1 MEPDR
6 HSEGQ
11 YKMMIEA
18 RNIEKRFGR
27 YEALSD
33 LSFSVAEGSVYALL
47 GANGAGKTTT
57 IKMMMNLLAPTRGD
71 LTLMGTP
78 SRELTHRHL
87 CQIGY
92 LSESQVLP
100 RQMAV
105 GAYLDY
111 LRPFYPNWDAAL
123 EQTMLKRFA
132 LPMERKI
139 RALSHGM
146 RIKLMLVA
154 ALAFRP
160 KLLVLDEPFSGLD
173 PLVRDDLIESVLSHA
188 EDLTIFV
195 SSHEL
200 NEIESFVSDIGFLD
214 QGRLL
219 FEESIEALN
228 ARVRLVRVTLQ
239 STARVPDTWP
249 STWIDPGTAGNVV
262 NFVHTAFAEDQLAS
276 EIAAVF
282 GDVKYVHAEAMDLRS
297 IFTAF
302 ARVEQIKGK

>member
-1 MEPDR
+1 MI
-6 HSEGQ
+6 
-11 YKMMIEA
+11 IEA
-18 RNIEKRFGR
+18 RNIEKRFGS
-27 YEALSD
+27 YEALSG

-57 IKMMMNLLAPTRGD
+57 IKMIVNILAPTRGE

-78 SRELTHRHL
+78 SRELTSHHFS
-87 CQIGY
+87 QIGY
-92 LSESQVLP
+92 VSESQVLP
-100 RQMAV
+100 GQMAV

-111 LRPFYPNWDAAL
+111 LRPFYSNWDETL
-123 EQTMLKRFA
+123 EKTMLRRFK
-132 LPMERKI
+132 LPLERKI

-146 RIKLMLVA
+146 RIKLALVA
-154 ALAFRP
+154 ALAFKP

-188 EDLTIFV
+188 EDLTIFI

-200 NEIESFVSDIGFLD
+200 NEIGGFVSDIGFLN

-219 FEESIEALN
+219 FEESIEVLN
-228 ARVRLVRVTLQ
+228 ARVRLIRVTLQ

-249 STWIDPGTAGNVV
+249 GAWVDPGTSGNVLS
-262 NFVHTAFAEDQLAS
+262 FVHTAFAEDRLAS

-282 GDVKYVHAEAMDLRS
+282 GDVKFVQAEPMDLRS

-302 ARVEQIKGK
+302 ARAEQMTGR

>member
-1 MEPDR
+1 MI
-6 HSEGQ
+6 
-11 YKMMIEA
+11 IEA
-18 RNIEKRFGR
+18 RNIEKRFGG
-27 YEALSD
+27 YKALSG
-33 LSFSVAEGSVYALL
+33 LSFSVAQGNVYALI

-57 IKMMMNLLAPTRGD
+57 IKMIVNILAPTRGE

-78 SRELTHRHL
+78 SRELTSHHFS
-87 CQIGY
+87 QIGY
-92 LSESQVLP
+92 VSESQVLP
-100 RQMAV
+100 GQMAV

-111 LRPFYPNWDAAL
+111 LRPFYSNWDETL
-123 EQTMLKRFA
+123 EKTMLRRFK
-132 LPMERKI
+132 LPLERKI

-146 RIKLMLVA
+146 RIKLALVA
-154 ALAFRP
+154 ALAFKP

-188 EDLTIFV
+188 EDLTIFI

-200 NEIESFVSDIGFLD
+200 NEIGGFVSDIGFLN

-219 FEESIEALN
+219 FEESIEVLN
-228 ARVRLVRVTLQ
+228 ARVRLIRVTLQ

-249 STWIDPGTAGNVV
+249 GAWVDPGTSGNVLS
-262 NFVHTAFAEDQLAS
+262 FVHTAFAEDRLAS

-282 GDVKYVHAEAMDLRS
+282 GDVKFVQAEPMDLRS

-302 ARVEQIKGK
+302 ARAEQMTGR

>member
-1 MEPDR
+1 MI
-6 HSEGQ
+6 
-11 YKMMIEA
+11 IEA

-27 YEALSD
+27 HEALSG
-33 LSFSVAEGSVYALL
+33 LSFSVAEGSVYALI
-47 GANGAGKTTT
+47 GANGTGKTTT
-57 IKMMMNLLAPTRGD
+57 IKMMMNIIAPTLGD
-71 LTLMGTP
+71 LAVMGTP
-78 SRELTHRHL
+78 SRELTSHHL
-87 CQIGY
+87 SQIGY
-92 LSESQVLP
+92 VSESQVLP
-100 RQMAV
+100 GQMAV

-111 LRPFYPNWDAAL
+111 LRPFYSNWDEAL
-123 EQTMLKRFA
+123 EKTMLRRFN

-146 RIKLMLVA
+146 RIKLALVA
-154 ALAFRP
+154 ALAFKP

-188 EDLTIFV
+188 EDLTIFI

-200 NEIESFVSDIGFLD
+200 NEIEGFVSDIGFLN

-219 FEESIEALN
+219 FEESIEVLN
-228 ARVRLVRVTLQ
+228 ARVRLIRVTLQ

-249 STWIDPGTAGNVV
+249 GAWVDPGTSGNVLS
-262 NFVHTAFAEDQLAS
+262 FVHKAFAEDRLAS

-282 GDVKYVHAEAMDLRS
+282 GDVKFVQAEPMDLRS

-302 ARVEQIKGK
+302 ARAEQMTGR

>member
-1 MEPDR
+1 
-6 HSEGQ
+6 
-11 YKMMIEA
+11 MMIEA
-18 RNIEKRFGR
+18 RNIEKRFGS
-27 YEALSD
+27 YEALSG

-57 IKMMMNLLAPTRGD
+57 IKMIVNILAPTRGE

-78 SRELTHRHL
+78 SRELTSHHFS
-87 CQIGY
+87 QIGY
-92 LSESQVLP
+92 VSESQVLP
-100 RQMAV
+100 GQMAV

-111 LRPFYPNWDAAL
+111 LRPFYSNWDETL
-123 EQTMLKRFA
+123 EKTMLRRFK
-132 LPMERKI
+132 LPLERKI

-146 RIKLMLVA
+146 RIKLALVA
-154 ALAFRP
+154 ALAFKP

-188 EDLTIFV
+188 EDLTIFI

-200 NEIESFVSDIGFLD
+200 NEIGGFVSDIGFLN

-219 FEESIEALN
+219 FEESIEVLN
-228 ARVRLVRVTLQ
+228 ARVRLIRVTLQ

-249 STWIDPGTAGNVV
+249 GAWVDPGTSGNVLS
-262 NFVHTAFAEDQLAS
+262 FVHTAFAEDRLAS

-282 GDVKYVHAEAMDLRS
+282 GDVKFVQAEPMDLRS

-302 ARVEQIKGK
+302 ARAEQMTGR

>member
-1 MEPDR
+1 
-6 HSEGQ
+6 
-11 YKMMIEA
+11 MMIEA
-18 RNIEKRFGR
+18 RNIEKRFGS
-27 YEALSD
+27 YEALSG

-57 IKMMMNLLAPTRGD
+57 IKMIVNILAPTRGE

-78 SRELTHRHL
+78 SRELTSHHFS
-87 CQIGY
+87 QIGY
-92 LSESQVLP
+92 VSESQVLP
-100 RQMAV
+100 GQMAV

-111 LRPFYPNWDAAL
+111 LRPFYSNWDETL
-123 EQTMLKRFA
+123 EKTMLRRFK
-132 LPMERKI
+132 LPLERKI

-146 RIKLMLVA
+146 RIKLALVA
-154 ALAFRP
+154 ALAFKP

-173 PLVRDDLIESVLSHA
+173 PLVRDDLIESMLSHA
-188 EDLTIFV
+188 EDLTIFI

-200 NEIESFVSDIGFLD
+200 NEIGGFVSDIGFLN

-219 FEESIEALN
+219 FEESIEVLN
-228 ARVRLVRVTLQ
+228 ARVRLIRVTLQ

-249 STWIDPGTAGNVV
+249 GAWVDPGTSGNVLS
-262 NFVHTAFAEDQLAS
+262 FVHTAFAEDRLAS

-282 GDVKYVHAEAMDLRS
+282 GDVKFVQAEPMDLRS

-302 ARVEQIKGK
+302 ARAEQMTGR

>member
-1 MEPDR
+1 MI
-6 HSEGQ
+6 
-11 YKMMIEA
+11 IEA
-18 RNIEKRFGR
+18 RNIEKRFGPS
-27 YEALSD
+27 EALSG
-33 LSFSVAEGSVYALL
+33 LSFSVAEGSVYALI

-57 IKMMMNLLAPTRGD
+57 IKMMMNILAPTRGD
-71 LTLMGTP
+71 LSVMGTP
-78 SRELTHRHL
+78 SRELTSRHL
-87 CQIGY
+87 SQIGY
-92 LSESQVLP
+92 VSENQVLP
-100 RQMAV
+100 GQMAV

-111 LRPFYPNWDAAL
+111 LRPFYSNWDEAL
-123 EQTMLKRFA
+123 EKTMLRRFN

-146 RIKLMLVA
+146 RIKLALVA
-154 ALAFRP
+154 ALAFKP

-188 EDLTIFV
+188 EDLTIFI

-200 NEIESFVSDIGFLD
+200 NEIEGFVSDIGFLN

-219 FEESIEALN
+219 FEESIEVLN
-228 ARVRLVRVTLQ
+228 ARVRLIRVTLQ

-249 STWIDPGTAGNVV
+249 GAWVDPGTSGNVLS
-262 NFVHTAFAEDQLAS
+262 FVHTAFAEDRLAS

-282 GDVKYVHAEAMDLRS
+282 GDVKFVQAEPMDLRS

-302 ARVEQIKGK
+302 ARAEQMTGR

>member
-1 MEPDR
+1 
-6 HSEGQ
+6 
-11 YKMMIEA
+11 MMIEA
-18 RNIEKRFGR
+18 RNIEKRFGS
-27 YEALSD
+27 YEALSG

-57 IKMMMNLLAPTRGD
+57 IKMIVNILAPTRGE

-78 SRELTHRHL
+78 SRELTSHHFS
-87 CQIGY
+87 QIGY
-92 LSESQVLP
+92 VSESQVLP
-100 RQMAV
+100 GQMAV

-111 LRPFYPNWDAAL
+111 LRPFYSNWDETL
-123 EQTMLKRFA
+123 EKTMLRRFK
-132 LPMERKI
+132 LPLERKI

-146 RIKLMLVA
+146 RIKLALVA
-154 ALAFRP
+154 ALAFKP

-188 EDLTIFV
+188 EDLTIFI

-200 NEIESFVSDIGFLD
+200 NEIQGFVSDIGFLN

-219 FEESIEALN
+219 FEESIEVLN
-228 ARVRLVRVTLQ
+228 ARVRLIRVTLQ

-249 STWIDPGTAGNVV
+249 GAWVDPGTSGNVLS
-262 NFVHTAFAEDQLAS
+262 FVHTAFAEDRLAS

-282 GDVKYVHAEAMDLRS
+282 GDVKFVQAEPMDLRS

-302 ARVEQIKGK
+302 ARAEQMTGR

>member
-1 MEPDR
+1 
-6 HSEGQ
+6 
-11 YKMMIEA
+11 MMIEA
-18 RNIEKRFGR
+18 RHIEKRFGSH
-27 YEALSD
+27 EALRG
-33 LSFSVAEGSVYALL
+33 LSFSVAQGSTYALL

-57 IKMMMNLLAPTRGD
+57 IKMMMNILTPTRGE

-78 SRELTHRHL
+78 SRELKSSHL
-87 CQIGY
+87 SQIGY
-92 LSESQVLP
+92 VSESQVLP
-100 RQMAV
+100 GKMAV

-111 LRPFYPNWDAAL
+111 VRPFYPNWDAVLEKAL
-123 EQTMLKRFA
+123 LTRFQ

-146 RIKLMLVA
+146 RIKVALVA
-154 ALAFRP
+154 ALAYKP

-173 PLVRDDLIESVLSHA
+173 PLVRDDLIEGVLSHA
-188 EDLTIFV
+188 EDLTIFI

-200 NEIESFVSDIGFLD
+200 NEIESFVSDVGFLD

-219 FEESIEALN
+219 FEESIEDLN

-239 STARVPDTWP
+239 STAPTPDAWP
-249 STWIDPGTAGNVV
+249 GAWIDSGTSGNVFS
-262 NFVHTAFAEDQLAS
+262 FVHTAFAEAQLAS

-282 GDVKYVHAEAMDLRS
+282 GNVKFVQAEPMDLRS

-302 ARVEQIKGK
+302 ARAEQMRGR